1 MCKVKICI
9 DNKDVVMDDECIYDV
24 ERVTIG
30 EECKEDEKET
40 SHRD

>member
-1 MCKVKICI
+1 MCKVKMRI
-9 DNKDVVMDDECIYDV
+9 DNKDVVMDNECGYDV
-24 ERVTIG
+24 DRVAVG

>member
-24 ERVTIG
+24 ESSCRRGV
-30 EECKEDEKET
+30 
-40 SHRD
+40 